1 MYFFVKI
8 WDLLPVILLQI
19 TFVYYIIITSGK
31 NIYERL
37 DFEMKGTLKGIF
49 KEAQRDYKIISKTYK
64 ILVKTFDLKIQM
76 HSAGQWILDNM
87 YIIEEQ
93 YSDIIDNKR
102 VLQNKKLPV
111 IRTHEG
117 KKCVAIFY
125 LAYELIENNTGYI
138 DKNTIYNCLRE
149 HQKLTYLTS
158 EELDLFVLM
167 LKVALLKF
175 IARIALNITNSQLK
189 KLEVENILGNQNV
202 NDIKREFSFFNGVSK
217 DSKLSDLSKIKNT
230 NTAFVEYMSY
240 RLKEMGTEGE
250 RYYTQLQDE
259 ISKLGFSIEEA
270 IVKEHMEIAKTTD
283 YIGRAISSFKAL
295 QGLNF
300 REIFEAVNKIDETLM
315 HDYTDE
321 FKKCDYKTK
330 ARYRNYVI
338 KLAKRYDLSEVYVAK
353 KAVACSKK
361 YKMHVGF
368 FLIGDKKYL
377 LKEELGKSGLS
388 QKLLY
393 KVFVPVRSS
402 LFILTLIA
410 IATILT
416 VLAFK
421 VIQPGNTLF
430 KIATAIISFAF
441 GLEIA
446 DKAVNYFIRK
456 VVKPKI
462 LPRFNFSKTVDEE
475 NKTYIVM
482 PTIISSLDKLDKMLE
497 KMEVTYLSNTSKN
510 VYYMLLGDC
519 VAADTPTIKMDA
531 DIVEYAKK
539 RLDELNAKYSDS
551 EHVIFNF
558 MYRKRVYSKG
568 EGSYMGWER
577 KRGGL
582 MQFNWLVLGKL
593 SQEEIDKAMYLT
605 YDDIVRCKYAIT
617 IDEDTELSLNSAKEL
632 VSIMAH
638 PLNKPRL
645 NKSKTRVVEGFGLIQ
660 PAVSLD
666 IESANR
672 SLFSKLFGG
681 FGGIDIYT
689 TACSNTYQDA
699 FKEAIFCGKGI
710 YDIELFEKLVAPEI
724 PENLV
729 LSHDLLEGSIIKAGL
744 ASDVEVQD
752 GFPNNYIAYMK
763 RNHRWYRGDMQIIR
777 WLVSPKSKL
786 SVLSKWKI
794 FDNLRRPLLDV
805 VALFAMIVSL
815 FISSRAFV
823 YTVLASF
830 ITINFGYF
838 LSFIDLLIYGKKGHK
853 KQLQYIPLI
862 HGFSADLLS
871 MCFNFITIPYKA
883 YMCLSAFG
891 LSLYRMLISHKKL
904 LEWTTGEQLEKQAK
918 SKLSFYYRNMSINV
932 ITALVIILLPLA
944 LQTSELVMIDF
955 KWFVALSFAGAPFFC
970 YLLGKDHLFGRIKK
984 LDKNEEKDILEVA
997 KRTWTFF
1004 DSMMNDTNN
1013 YLPTDNFQENRR
1025 YKIANR
1031 TSSTNIG
1038 FGLIAII
1045 DAYDLGFITKEDA
1058 IERLVKTYRSIL
1070 KLERWH
1076 GHLYNWYNIKTLEPL
1091 RPRFVSTVDSG
1102 NFVAILYIVKEF
1114 LSQEKNKLY
1123 NYMPGT
1129 NVEKFT
1135 EAIQELLLHTEN
1147 LIQETDFKAL
1157 YNHGRNLFSI
1167 GFDIEQG
1174 KLIDSYY
1181 DMLMSENRIT
1191 SLVAIGKKDVSS
1203 KHWFALARNMIDVD
1217 GYKGLM
1223 SWSGTTFEYFMPYL
1237 FMKSYEYTL
1246 IDQSMFFC
1254 EYSQMKYAKKNK
1266 VPFGISESAYAKRD
1280 TDLNYQYKAF
1290 GIPWLGLKRG
1300 LNSSLVVSPYSSML
1314 MLEFNPKK
1322 VYENLNE
1329 LKKLGMY
1336 SSFGFYESIDYTK
1349 ENLHDNIDHE
1359 VIRTYMAHHQ
1369 GMALTAINNYIN
1381 NGVIRNRFH
1390 ANEEIKAAEIL
1401 LKERERIN
1409 VKIQKKTK
1417 DKENQFKQKNVENYT
1432 THVSYTYAE
1441 KKYATLNDASTNM
1454 NIAFLRGSRLS
1465 SVITNTGATYL
1476 KYKDKIV
1483 NRQSYIDPNSTGN
1496 YIYITDLTSNKV
1508 ISTSDCNIHSMYN
1521 KNTESCKWVSSL
1533 NKIECSQSTGEIE
1546 ATMDVCV
1553 SQEYNVELRKV
1564 SLYNTTNEKR
1574 EVLIN
1579 TYMEPAMTDYMTNL
1593 VHPSFS
1599 NLQIETYYDQ
1609 ELDTLV
1615 ASKRKRSD
1623 EDNDLF
1629 VFAKLIGVKL
1639 DKDFETEKKKL
1650 YDNDLTA
1657 YNGELTRYPLWPVL
1671 SFRGKVI
1678 LDPYERQDFYYM
1690 VGASDTKYKIS
1701 NAIVSLDAQGIEDQF
1716 KLTAELNSVIARYLN
1731 LEPTKAEIYN
1741 KLLKEVLFNTKVQE
1755 ENEAF
1760 WNESLNQSLLW
1771 KYSISGDLPIILV
1784 FIDNIKN
1791 AGIISEVIRFMDY
1804 VKNRKIDLDIIVIID
1819 EKIKENGPIYS
1830 YVRQRLDRAVYM
1842 DYTKGN
1848 IYVLNLNSLNK
1859 QEITLLSFLS
1869 RKNIESVDQ
1878 FLYVDSDKDNK
1889 ESN

>member
-1 MYFFVKI
+1 
-8 WDLLPVILLQI
+8 
-19 TFVYYIIITSGK
+19 
-31 NIYERL
+31 
-37 DFEMKGTLKGIF
+37 MKGKLNSIF

-64 ILVKTFDLKIQM
+64 ILVKTFDKKIQM

-93 YSDIIDNKR
+93 YNDIIENKGI
-102 VLQNKKLPV
+102 LKNKKLPM
-111 IRTHEG
+111 IRTHNSQR
-117 KKCVAIFY
+117 CVAIFY
-125 LAYELIENNTGYI
+125 LAYELVENNTGYI
-138 DKNTIYNCLRE
+138 DKNIIYNCLRE
-149 HQKLTYLTS
+149 HQKLTYLSS

-175 IARIALNITNSQLK
+175 ISRIAINITNSQMK
-189 KLEVENILGNQNV
+189 KLEVESIIGNDKGI
-202 NDIKREFSFFNGVSK
+202 DISKDMNFFRGVGK
-217 DSKLSDLSKIKNT
+217 DSKLSDLTKIKNT

-250 RYYTQLQDE
+250 KYYNKLQNE

-270 IVKEHMEIAKTTD
+270 IIKEHMEIAKTTD
-283 YIGRAISSFKAL
+283 YVGRAISSFKVL
-295 QGLNF
+295 QALNF

-315 HDYTDE
+315 DDYTDE

-330 ARYRNYVI
+330 GRYRNYII
-338 KLAKRYDLSEVYVAK
+338 KLAEQYDLSEVYVAK
-353 KAVACSKK
+353 KAVECSNK
-361 YKMHVGF
+361 YKKHVGF
-368 FLIGDKKYL
+368 FLIGDQKYL
-377 LKEELGKSGLS
+377 LKEALGKSGLS
-388 QKLLY
+388 QRLLY
-393 KVFVPVRSS
+393 NVFVPIRQ
-402 LFILTLIA
+402 ILYVATMLIA
-410 IATILT
+410 SLILTILT
-416 VLAFK
+416 YKALNPNNLFLKVSAVVVLY
-421 VIQPGNTLF
+421 
-430 KIATAIISFAF
+430 SFY
-441 GLEIA
+441 LEIT
-446 DKAVNYFIRK
+446 DKVVNYLIRK
-456 VVKPKI
+456 LVKPKI
-462 LPRFNFSKTVDEE
+462 LPRYNFSKTVDEN
-475 NKTYIVM
+475 NKTYVVM
-482 PTIISSLDKLDKMLE
+482 PTIISSLDKLDKMIE
-497 KMEVTYLSNTSKN
+497 KMEVTYLANKSENI
-510 VYYMLLGDC
+510 YYMLLGDC
-519 VAADTPTIKMDA
+519 CASNTKEIKMDK
-531 DIVEYAKK
+531 DIVEYARK
-539 RLDELNAKYSDS
+539 RLADLNDKYKS
-551 EHVIFNF
+551 EDGHMLFNF

-568 EGSYMGWER
+568 ESAYMGWER

-582 MQFNWLVLGKL
+582 MQFNWLVLGKM
-593 SQEEIDKAMYLT
+593 SPEQIDESMYLI

-632 VSIMAH
+632 ISIMAH

-645 NKSKTRVVEGFGLIQ
+645 NRKKTRVIEGFGLIQ

-666 IESANR
+666 IEAANR

-681 FGGIDIYT
+681 FGGIDVYT
-689 TACSNTYQDA
+689 NAVSNTYQDA
-699 FKEAIFCGKGI
+699 FQEAIFCGKGI
-710 YDIELFEKLVAPEI
+710 YDISLFERLVAPEI

-744 ASDVEVQD
+744 ASDVDVQD

-763 RNHRWYRGDMQIIR
+763 RNHRWYRGDMQIIK
-777 WLVSPKSKL
+777 WLLNPKSKL
-786 SVLSKWKI
+786 SILSKWKI
-794 FDNLRRPLLDV
+794 FDNIRRPMLDV
-805 VALFAMIVSL
+805 ITLFAILVSL
-815 FISSRAFV
+815 FISSKAFI
-823 YTVLASF
+823 YTTFASF
-830 ITINFGYF
+830 IVVNIGYF
-838 LSFIDLLIYGKKGHK
+838 ISFIDILIYGRRIHK
-853 KQLQYIPLI
+853 KELQYIPLI
-862 HGFSADLLS
+862 HGIGADLLT
-871 MCFNFITIPYKA
+871 MVYNFITIPYKA
-883 YMCLSAFG
+883 YTCLSAFG
-891 LSLYRMLISHKKL
+891 LSIYRMLISHKKL
-904 LEWTTGEQLEKQAK
+904 LEWTTGEMLEKQAK
-918 SKLSFYYRNMSINV
+918 NKLSFYYRNMISNV
-932 ITALVIILLPLA
+932 IVALFIALVPLA
-944 LQTSELVMIDF
+944 LNTSNIVFIDF
-955 KWFVALSFAGAPFFC
+955 KIFIALAFALAPFLT

-984 LDKNEEKDILEVA
+984 LDKKDEKDIIDVA
-997 KRTWTFF
+997 KRTWGFF

-1038 FGLIAII
+1038 FGIMAII
-1045 DAYDLGFITKEDA
+1045 DAYDLGFITKENA
-1058 IERLVKTYRSIL
+1058 IERLVKIYKTII
-1070 KLERWH
+1070 KLEKWH

-1102 NFVAILYIVKEF
+1102 NFISVLYVAKEF
-1114 LSQEKNKLY
+1114 LKNERNKLY

-1135 EAIQELLLHTEN
+1135 DALDD
-1147 LIQETDFKAL
+1147 LIECTNKLIEETDFKVL
-1157 YNHGRNLFSI
+1157 YSESRNLFSI

-1174 KLIDSYY
+1174 VLVDSYY

-1191 SLVAIGKKDVSS
+1191 SMVAIAKKDISS

-1223 SWSGTTFEYFMPYL
+1223 SWAGTSFEYFMPYL

-1254 EYSQMKYAKKNK
+1254 EYSQMKYAKKYK

-1280 TDLNYQYKAF
+1280 TDLNYQYKSF

-1300 LNSSLVVSPYSSML
+1300 LNSSLVVAPYASIL
-1314 MLEFNPKK
+1314 MLELAPKK
-1322 VYENLNE
+1322 VHDNLE
-1329 LKKLGMY
+1329 KLKKLGMY

-1349 ENLHDNIDHE
+1349 EHLHDNVDNE

-1369 GMALTAINNYIN
+1369 GMTLTAINNYIN
-1381 NGVIRNRFH
+1381 NGIVRNRFH
-1390 ANEEIKAAEIL
+1390 SNESIKAAEIL

-1417 DKENQFKQKNVENYT
+1417 DKEHEFKQKDVNRYT

-1441 KKYATLNDASTNM
+1441 KKYATLNDASVKM

-1465 SVITNTGATYL
+1465 SIVTNTGASYI

-1483 NRQSYIDPNSTGN
+1483 NRQSYSDVDNSGN
-1496 YIYITDLTSNKV
+1496 YIYITDLTANKTL
-1508 ISTSDCNIHSMYN
+1508 SATDCNIHSKYN
-1521 KNTESCKWVSSL
+1521 IDTDSCKWISSL
-1533 NKIECSQSTGEIE
+1533 NKVESYVKTSEIE
-1546 ATMDVCV
+1546 VTTDICV
-1553 SQEYNVELRKV
+1553 SQEFNVELRKV
-1564 SLYNTTNEKR
+1564 SIYNTTNEKR
-1574 EVLIN
+1574 EILIN

-1593 VHPSFS
+1593 VHPSFA
-1599 NLQIETYYDQ
+1599 NLQIETYYDK

-1623 EDNDLF
+1623 SESDIF
-1629 VFAKLIGVKL
+1629 VFSRLVGVTL

-1650 YDNDLTA
+1650 YDNDEDA

-1671 SFRGKVI
+1671 SFRGKII
-1678 LDPYERQDFYYM
+1678 LDPYERQEFYYI

-1701 NAIVSLDAQGIEDQF
+1701 NAIVNLNEKGIEDQF

-1741 KLLKEVLFNTKVQE
+1741 NILKEVLFSKKDLK

-1784 FIDNIKN
+1784 YIDNIKD

-1804 VKNRKIDLDIIVIID
+1804 VKNRKIDLDIVVIID
-1819 EKIKENGPIYS
+1819 EKIKENGPLYT

-1848 IYVLNLNSLNK
+1848 IYILNLNSLTK
-1859 QEITLLSFLS
+1859 QELTLLSFLS
-1869 RKNIESVDQ
+1869 RRFIKDVSD
-1878 FLYVDSDKDNK
+1878 FLYVDKKEDSVNEFFNK
-1889 ESN
+1889 